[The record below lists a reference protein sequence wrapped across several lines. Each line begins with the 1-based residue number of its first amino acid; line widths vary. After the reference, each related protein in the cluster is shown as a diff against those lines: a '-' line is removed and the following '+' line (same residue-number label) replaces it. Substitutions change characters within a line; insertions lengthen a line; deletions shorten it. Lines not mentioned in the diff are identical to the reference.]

1 MRSNFILAIKF
12 WFVFMVSPFQVTK
25 TLFIWYSLTEE
36 NHFTLI
42 LKHLKPL
49 TMGSNKIHF
58 STEDTQN
65 TAAHT
70 IEDTLYVT
78 SGSTHPEDIKE
89 IVPQGPETI
98 CTPLLWTQLSK
109 MKSISNCFALGFR
122 RIHLKWEQFAALMQ
136 LFHTSLILRGDGLTD
151 LRRNST
157 TMWISTGCVCSLLHC
172 RKTKNIQEGSINL
185 LTLKDLIL
193 Y

>member
-12 WFVFMVSPFQVTK
+12 WFFQVSK

-49 TMGSNKIHF
+49 TVGSNKIHF

-78 SGSTHPEDIKE
+78 SRSTHPEDIKE

-109 MKSISNCFALGFR
+109 MKSISNCFALGFW

-185 LTLKDLIL
+185 LTLKHLIL